1 MQSPIILKQEN
12 TVIDQLPKG
21 HAVILTGYYELTNYR
36 GTGAY
41 RIAHVLREQG
51 WDIEVLD
58 YILFIELEQ
67 IRQFMKSRIRPDTK
81 WIGISYS
88 WLVISP
94 KINELIR
101 EIRSW
106 YPDLLFIVGG
116 QFNFRE
122 SLNCDYYVMG
132 YGEKA
137 IKAILDYKFGN
148 GELPKAEAKFEGLYI
163 DAYKDYPATP
173 YKDYNVTF
181 QDNDYIV
188 PENHTTIELSR
199 GCKFACKFCSF
210 PFIGMKNSTTAEEE
224 SLYRELMTNYDTHGL
239 TVYAIA
245 DDTLNDRTEKLIT
258 LKNVVNR
265 LDFTP
270 DFKAFVRLD
279 LLKAHP
285 EHFELLAEA
294 RVWMHFY
301 GIETFNRTSGKI
313 IGKGMDP
320 DIMKSLLLKM
330 KQYMN
335 TNVGMYRATA
345 SLIAGLPHET
355 INSMVE
361 TNKWFVD
368 NWSDQSY
375 GWQLLTLY
383 KDQDSLS
390 AFSLDMEKFG
400 YSAYDEDVS
409 TVIQSANLSEFSW
422 KNQYTNIK
430 ECDELVS
437 KFQNRPE
444 YLDVFATAR
453 YLSLYKQDYQ
463 KVLSM
468 VRPMAFSRRNIG
480 THSTDLMDYRKR
492 SLTLTREYIS
502 KKLSSITLNNKLI

>member
-1 MQSPIILKQEN
+1 MRSPIILKQE
-12 TVIDQLPKG
+12 TEVVEQTYKG
-21 HAVILTGYYELTNYR
+21 HALMLTGYFELTNYR
-36 GTGAY
+36 GTGPY
-41 RIAHVLREQG
+41 RISHVLREQG
-51 WDIEVLD
+51 WDIEILD
-58 YILFIELEQ
+58 YILFLKLEQ
-67 IRQFMKSRIRPDTK
+67 IREFMTSRVRPDTK
-81 WIGISYS
+81 WIGISYT

-94 KINELIR
+94 KVNELIR

-106 YPDLLFIVGG
+106 YPDLLFVVGS
-116 QFNFRE
+116 QFNYRE

-137 IKAILDYKFGN
+137 IKAILDHEFGSA
-148 GELPKAEAKFEGLYI
+148 EPPKSEPRFEGLYI

-173 YKDYNVTF
+173 YKDYTVTF

-188 PENHTTIELSR
+188 PENHTSIELSR

-210 PFIGMKNSTTAEEE
+210 PFIGMKNSTSAEEE
-224 SLYRELMTNYDTHGL
+224 ALYRELMTNHEKHGL
-239 TVYAIA
+239 TVYAIS

-301 GIETFNRTSGKI
+301 GIETFNRASGKI

-320 DIMKSLLLKM
+320 DIMKSLMLKM
-330 KQYMN
+330 KHYMN

-345 SLIAGLPHET
+345 SLIAGLPNET
-355 INSMVE
+355 IESMNE

-383 KDQDSLS
+383 KDQGSLS
-390 AFSLDMEKFG
+390 AFSLDMAKFG
-400 YSAYDEDVS
+400 YSEFEENIDG
-409 TVIQSANLSEFSW
+409 VIQSANLSEFSW
-422 KNQYTNIK
+422 KNQYTNIR
-430 ECDELVS
+430 ECDELVA
-437 KFQNRPE
+437 KFQDRSE

-468 VRPMAFSRRNIG
+468 VRPQAFSRKNIG
-480 THSTDLMDYRKR
+480 TRSTDLMDYRKR
-492 SLTLTREYIS
+492 SLTLVNEYIS
-502 KKLSSITLNNKLI
+502 KKLSSIQLDNKL

>member
-1 MQSPIILKQEN
+1 MRTPIILKQEN
-12 TVIDQLPKG
+12 NIIEPTPKG
-21 HAVILTGYYELTNYR
+21 HALILTGYFELTNYR
-36 GTGAY
+36 NTGAY
-41 RIAHVLREQG
+41 RISHVLREQG

-58 YILFIELEQ
+58 YILFIKLEE
-67 IRQFMKSRIRPDTK
+67 IRQFMRSRITADTK

-94 KINELIR
+94 KVNELIK

-116 QFNFRE
+116 SFNYRE

-137 IKAILDYKFGN
+137 IKAILDYEFGS
-148 GELPKAEAKFEGLYI
+148 GELPISESKFGGLYI
-163 DAYKDYPATP
+163 DAYRDYPATP
-173 YKDYNVTF
+173 YKDYTVTF

-188 PENHTTIELSR
+188 PENHTSVELSR

-210 PFIGMKNSTTAEEE
+210 PFIGMKNSTSTEEE
-224 SLYRELMTNYDTHGL
+224 ALYRELMTNYEKHGL

-285 EHFELLAEA
+285 EQFELLAEA
-294 RVWMHFY
+294 RVWMQFY

-320 DIMKSLLLKM
+320 EIMKSLMLKM
-330 KQYMN
+330 KDYMN
-335 TNVGMYRATA
+335 THLGLYRATA

-355 INSMVE
+355 VDSMIE

-383 KDQDSLS
+383 KDQGALS
-390 AFSLDMEKFG
+390 AFSLNMEKFG
-400 YSAYDEDVS
+400 YSEFNEDVS
-409 TVIQSANLSEFSW
+409 GVIQSANLSELSW
-422 KNQYTNIK
+422 KNQYTDIR
-430 ECDELVS
+430 ECDELVA
-437 KFQNRPE
+437 KFQDRSE

-453 YLSLYKQDYQ
+453 YLSMYKQDYQ
-463 KVLSM
+463 KVLAM
-468 VRPMAFSRRNIG
+468 VRPVAFSRRNIG
-480 THSTDLMDYRKR
+480 TRSTDLMDYRKR
-492 SLTLTREYIS
+492 SLTIANEYIA
-502 KKLSSITLNNKLI
+502 KKLSSIALDKKL